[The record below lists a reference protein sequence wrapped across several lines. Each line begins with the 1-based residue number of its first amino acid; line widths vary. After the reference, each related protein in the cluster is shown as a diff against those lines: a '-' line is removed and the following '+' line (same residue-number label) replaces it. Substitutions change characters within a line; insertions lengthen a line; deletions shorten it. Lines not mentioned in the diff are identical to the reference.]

1 MNNLLLVTVFI
12 FNLTSIF
19 CQPIKVVF
27 TGGPCTGKTT
37 LINALAS
44 KGYYVIREAATAVI
58 EEEQKNGNMTP
69 WSNLD
74 QFQLKIVAKQ
84 EEFLDLALKLS
95 HHKELIFF
103 DRACIDSFT
112 YCKLNNQIVP
122 EELTKL
128 LNKVRYDYIFLLDFI
143 KTYSSSAIRHEG
155 IEEARRIH
163 NLLSDVYK
171 SLGYEVITVPAL
183 TVDERVEFVLNK
195 LRQIH
200 TIE

>member
-1 MNNLLLVTVFI
+1 MKNLLLFTVFV

-44 KGYYVIREAATAVI
+44 KGYYIIREAATAVI
-58 EEEQKNGNMTP
+58 QEEQKSGNMTP
-69 WSNLD
+69 WNNLD

-84 EEFLDLALKLS
+84 EECLDLALKLS

-103 DRACIDSFT
+103 DRACIDSFA
-112 YCKLNNQIVP
+112 YCKFNKQIIP
-122 EELTKL
+122 QELTEL
-128 LNKVRYDYIFLLDFI
+128 LNKVRYDYIFLLDFV
-143 KTYSSSAIRHEG
+143 KTYSSSGVRHEG
-155 IEEARRIH
+155 MEEARKIH
-163 NLLSDVYK
+163 NCLSSVYE
-171 SLGYEVITVPAL
+171 SLGYNVITVPAL
-183 TVDERVEFVLNK
+183 TVDERVEFVLDK

-200 TIE
+200 AIE